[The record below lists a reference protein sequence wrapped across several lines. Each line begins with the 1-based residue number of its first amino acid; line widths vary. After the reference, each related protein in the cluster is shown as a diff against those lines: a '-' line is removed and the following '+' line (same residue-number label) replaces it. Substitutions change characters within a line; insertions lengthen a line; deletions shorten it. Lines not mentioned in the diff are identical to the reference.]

1 MATVQLPTTGSVV
14 LDNVDWST
22 YSRLLRVFADRPA
35 VRLTYDRGL
44 LEIMTLSP
52 QHERRK
58 HLLPAF
64 IEKLIGTSD
73 RTSKIVL

>member
-1 MATVQLPTTGSVV
+1 MATVQAPASGSLI

-22 YSRLLRVFADRPA
+22 YSRLLRVFADRPS

-52 QHERRK
+52 QHER
-58 HLLPAF
+58 HTYLLRRILEA
-64 IEKLIGTSD
+64 LA
-73 RTSKIVL
+73 